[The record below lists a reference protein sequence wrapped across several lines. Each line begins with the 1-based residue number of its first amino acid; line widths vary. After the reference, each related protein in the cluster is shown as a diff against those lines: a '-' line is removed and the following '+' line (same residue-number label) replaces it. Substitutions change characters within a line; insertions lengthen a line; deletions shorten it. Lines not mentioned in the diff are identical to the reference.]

1 MWWSA
6 RVASCKTEGEGRFV
20 NLTSPLLFSHTSN
33 VLSISDM
40 SETWKSN
47 LEMKIMLSRENR
59 TKKKGKIMPPA
70 AKSGKK
76 KERKER
82 RRMQPAAKSEYF
94 GCVIC
99 FYVWADVAR
108 VVNSMQVVRNDKA
121 PTEHPKCYVKI
132 LTFSISTKTFGIS
145 VSLSSLRDP
154 RSLCCESDGKITRSL
169 ELSFVNYL
177 LSYTICYEDVSC
189 LKRSGLYVLHFAAV
203 FMTKSISL
211 FLLCASLCLSFS

>member
-1 MWWSA
+1 
-6 RVASCKTEGEGRFV
+6 
-20 NLTSPLLFSHTSN
+20 
-33 VLSISDM
+33 M

-99 FYVWADVAR
+99 FYV
-108 VVNSMQVVRNDKA
+108 
-121 PTEHPKCYVKI
+121 
-132 LTFSISTKTFGIS
+132 
-145 VSLSSLRDP
+145 
-154 RSLCCESDGKITRSL
+154 
-169 ELSFVNYL
+169 
-177 LSYTICYEDVSC
+177 
-189 LKRSGLYVLHFAAV
+189 
-203 FMTKSISL
+203 
-211 FLLCASLCLSFS
+211 